1 MKLAKEL
8 IQTVRKYNL
17 AFPHMPGFLY
27 VKLLMLN
34 LFMNSD
40 YHLNTVCNEI
50 CFDETIKC
58 IMSCDST
65 DSECLSTC
73 VRAEAVC
80 LERK

>member
-1 MKLAKEL
+1 MELAKEL

-17 AFPHMPGFLY
+17 AICHSFVY
-27 VKLLMLN
+27 VKLLMLK
-34 LFMNSD
+34 LFLISD
-40 YHLNTVCNEI
+40 YHLNTICNEI
-50 CFDETIKC
+50 CFDETLKC